1 MDSVR
6 EQIEEALQR
15 SKIHKETVYGI
26 LRQIADAIEP
36 PAPAP
41 VKALLQLQ
49 LQLQHQLQPQLQLQ
63 LQHHQLQLQNHQL
76 QHQKHQRKKL
86 SNVSLKRRLRNR
98 RSKFIFYKYKP
109 TY

>member
-41 VKALLQLQ
+41 VKVAA
-49 LQLQHQLQPQLQLQ
+49 PAPV
-63 LQHHQLQLQNHQL
+63 
-76 QHQKHQRKKL
+76 KAAAPAPAPAPAAAPAPAPAPAPETPKKK
-86 SNVSLKRRLRNR
+86 VVKRVV
-98 RSKFIFYKYKP
+98 KKKVAE
-109 TY
+109 

>member
-41 VKALLQLQ
+41 ETPKKKVVIRVVK
-49 LQLQHQLQPQLQLQ
+49 
-63 LQHHQLQLQNHQL
+63 
-76 QHQKHQRKKL
+76 KK
-86 SNVSLKRRLRNR
+86 VAE
-98 RSKFIFYKYKP
+98 
-109 TY
+109 

>member
-41 VKALLQLQ
+41 VKV
-49 LQLQHQLQPQLQLQ
+49 
-63 LQHHQLQLQNHQL
+63 
-76 QHQKHQRKKL
+76 L
-86 SNVSLKRRLRNR
+86 SL
-98 RSKFIFYKYKP
+98 IHI
-109 TY
+109 

>member
-41 VKALLQLQ
+41 VKVAA
-49 LQLQHQLQPQLQLQ
+49 PAPAPAPAPTPV
-63 LQHHQLQLQNHQL
+63 
-76 QHQKHQRKKL
+76 KAAAPAPAPPAPAPETPKKK
-86 SNVSLKRRLRNR
+86 VVKRVV
-98 RSKFIFYKYKP
+98 KKKVAE
-109 TY
+109 

>member
-36 PAPAP
+36 PAPTPAPVKVAAPAP
-41 VKALLQLQ
+41 VKARCTSSSKGSL
-49 LQLQHQLQPQLQLQ
+49 PQ
-63 LQHHQLQLQNHQL
+63 
-76 QHQKHQRKKL
+76 
-86 SNVSLKRRLRNR
+86 
-98 RSKFIFYKYKP
+98 
-109 TY
+109 

>member
-41 VKALLQLQ
+41 VKVAALAPATAQAPAPAPAAATAPA
-49 LQLQHQLQPQLQLQ
+49 QPATGTE
-63 LQHHQLQLQNHQL
+63 
-76 QHQKHQRKKL
+76 RAKKK
-86 SNVSLKRRLRNR
+86 VVKRVV
-98 RSKFIFYKYKP
+98 KKKVAE
-109 TY
+109 

>member
-41 VKALLQLQ
+41 VKVAA
-49 LQLQHQLQPQLQLQ
+49 PAPAPAPAPV
-63 LQHHQLQLQNHQL
+63 
-76 QHQKHQRKKL
+76 KAAAPAPAPAPETPKKK
-86 SNVSLKRRLRNR
+86 VVKRVV
-98 RSKFIFYKYKP
+98 KKKVAE
-109 TY
+109 

>member
-41 VKALLQLQ
+41 VKAAA
-49 LQLQHQLQPQLQLQ
+49 PAPAPAPAPTPV
-63 LQHHQLQLQNHQL
+63 
-76 QHQKHQRKKL
+76 KAAAPAPAPPAPAPETPKKK
-86 SNVSLKRRLRNR
+86 VVKRVV
-98 RSKFIFYKYKP
+98 KKKVAE
-109 TY
+109 

>member
-26 LRQIADAIEP
+26 LRQIADAIET

-41 VKALLQLQ
+41 VKVAA
-49 LQLQHQLQPQLQLQ
+49 PAPV
-63 LQHHQLQLQNHQL
+63 
-76 QHQKHQRKKL
+76 KASAPAPAPAPAPPAPAPETPKKK
-86 SNVSLKRRLRNR
+86 VVKRVV
-98 RSKFIFYKYKP
+98 KKKVAE
-109 TY
+109 

>member
-36 PAPAP
+36 PAPTPAP
-41 VKALLQLQ
+41 VRSL
-49 LQLQHQLQPQLQLQ
+49 HQ
-63 LQHHQLQLQNHQL
+63 LQHHQLQRHQLQRHQL

-98 RSKFIFYKYKP
+98 RCTFILDENN
-109 TY
+109 TTSD

>member
-41 VKALLQLQ
+41 VKVAAPAPPAPAPPAPAPPAPAPAPAPAPH
-49 LQLQHQLQPQLQLQ
+49 QH
-63 LQHHQLQLQNHQL
+63 

-86 SNVSLKRRLRNR
+86 LNVWLKRRLRNR
-98 RSKFIFYKYKP
+98 RSTFIFYIYKP

>member
-41 VKALLQLQ
+41 APVKAAT
-49 LQLQHQLQPQLQLQ
+49 PVKAPAPAPPAPPAPAPPPPAPETP
-63 LQHHQLQLQNHQL
+63 N
-76 QHQKHQRKKL
+76 KK
-86 SNVSLKRRLRNR
+86 VVKRVV
-98 RSKFIFYKYKP
+98 KKKVGE
-109 TY
+109 